1 MGRNINA
8 DWGIGMTPRNQI
20 TAKMLGEQNSS
31 KGLLNSAIGLG
42 ESMYGNKLYKDQIKN
57 IKGDWREQLAG
68 AQPGNVIGGD
78 VETYFDPE
86 TKTVKQKLS
95 DRRQGMLTGLYGQ
108 TGGYANQLAN
118 LNPYQ
123 LADHMYSQN
132 AEARNLAQDREKAQI
147 LEMMNARGIDT
158 STMGNNL
165 FGSTVQ
171 SQNLANAQERS
182 GYMTQAQDIA
192 NAIADRQNAA
202 IGNIYGQDAINSQ
215 GIADAVSL
223 GTDVAPPSTLGPA
236 YQDQV
241 DAKAKTGG
249 GIADIL
255 GMVLPGGGLFSKL
268 F

>member
-1 MGRNINA
+1 
-8 DWGIGMTPRNQI
+8 
-20 TAKMLGEQNSS
+20 
-31 KGLLNSAIGLG
+31 
-42 ESMYGNKLYKDQIKN
+42 
-57 IKGDWREQLAG
+57 
-68 AQPGNVIGGD
+68 
-78 VETYFDPE
+78 
-86 TKTVKQKLS
+86 
-95 DRRQGMLTGLYGQ
+95 
-108 TGGYANQLAN
+108 
-118 LNPYQ
+118 
-123 LADHMYSQN
+123 
-132 AEARNLAQDREKAQI
+132 
-147 LEMMNARGIDT
+147 
-158 STMGNNL
+158 
-165 FGSTVQ
+165 
-171 SQNLANAQERS
+171 
-182 GYMTQAQDIA
+182 MTQAQDIA